1 MNGTLIN
8 ARNWEERRNF
18 VSFYVV
24 KWVYHYML
32 GLGLL
37 KQVEKRAVYGA
48 VSQR

>member
-1 MNGTLIN
+1 MTMNGTSIN
-8 ARNWEERRNF
+8 ARNF
-18 VSFYVV
+18 ASFYVV
-24 KWVYHYML
+24 KWVYHSML